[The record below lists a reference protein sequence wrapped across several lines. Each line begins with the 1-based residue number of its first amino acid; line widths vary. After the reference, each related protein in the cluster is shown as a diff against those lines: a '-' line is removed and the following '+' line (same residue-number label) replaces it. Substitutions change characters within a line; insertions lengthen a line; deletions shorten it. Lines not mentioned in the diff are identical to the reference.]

1 MRINARLIYAN
12 VIALAANTLFLLL
25 AVFKVCS
32 FLLSLAIFAVC
43 LAGLVW
49 LSYRLNRPPTKNV
62 PFHSAPTEKRQ
73 AID

>member
-1 MRINARLIYAN
+1 MHISTRLIYAN
-12 VIALAANTLFLLL
+12 VLALAANTLFLLL

-49 LSYRLNRPPTKNV
+49 LSYRLNRPPRKHV
-62 PFHSAPTEKRQ
+62 SFHSAPTEKQQ
-73 AID
+73 AMD